1 MTQETRILLIDDDES
16 GREALELLLR
26 AAGYAVVSASCGEE
40 AIDIMEREQFNLI
53 VSDLFLPDKSGIE
66 ILQHSRGFS
75 PTTEVIVVTGY
86 ASAETAVRAMKE
98 GAFDYITK
106 PVNFDELRIVVAKA
120 LEKQQLLSENVY
132 LRKQLQGRFEFSNI
146 IGNSPAMKMVFER
159 MMRIVKTD
167 STVLITG
174 ESGTGKELVARA
186 LHFNGARR
194 LKPFIAVNCSAIPE
208 TLLESEL
215 FGHVRGAFTGA
226 IRDKAG
232 KFESANHGTIFLDEI
247 GTMPPHLQTK
257 LLRVLQEQEVERI
270 GSNKPVKLDVR
281 VISATN
287 ADLEQEV
294 KQGNFREDLY
304 YRLNVIP
311 LHLPPPAGTQTGYHA
326 VGWAFSGKVLPYHGA
341 LDHDHQ
347 QTGPGGIGR
356 APLAR
361 QCARTGKPGGTS
373 GGLDGRRCDPFRGS
387 PGRDVRARRH
397 ARGAQFGADGAGHG
411 YGSGDHGDRTQADR
425 PGTGTLGRGQGPGG
439 RAARPQQDHV
449 GREAEA
455 SEDGCLG
462 FRVCRETLTIPGQG
476 GQGAFGHRKSIL

>member
-1 MTQETRILLIDDDES
+1 MTQEIRILVIDDDDS
-16 GREALELLLR
+16 GREALELLLKSV
-26 AAGYAVVSASCGEE
+26 GYAVVSASGGEE
-40 AIDIMEREQFNLI
+40 AIAIMEREQFNLI

-66 ILQHSRGFS
+66 ILQHSRGLS

-146 IGNSPAMKMVFER
+146 IGNSSAMKIVFER

-186 LHFNGARR
+186 LHFNGARK
-194 LKPFIAVNCSAIPE
+194 LKPFVAVNCSAIPE
-208 TLLESEL
+208 SLLESEL

-232 KFESANHGTIFLDEI
+232 KFESANQGTIFLDEI
-247 GTMPPHLQTK
+247 GTMPQHLQTK
-257 LLRVLQEQEVERI
+257 ILRVLQEQEVERV

-287 ADLEQEV
+287 LELEQQV
-294 KQGNFREDLY
+294 KQGNFREDLF

-311 LHLPPPAGTQTGYHA
+311 LHLPPLRERKQDIMPLVGHFLEKCCRVMERSSMTINKRALEALEEHSWPGNVRELENLVERLVALTEGDVISFEDLPAGMCGHGMTPGSVNLELTMRGMDMVAAITEIERKLIAQA
-326 VGWAFSGKVLPYHGA
+326 LVL
-341 LDHDHQ
+341 
-347 QTGPGGIGR
+347 
-356 APLAR
+356 
-361 QCARTGKPGGTS
+361 S
-373 GGLDGRRCDPFRGS
+373 GG
-387 PGRDVRARRH
+387 VK
-397 ARGAQFGADGAGHG
+397 AQAAALLGLN
-411 YGSGDHGDRTQADR
+411 RT
-425 PGTGTLGRGQGPGG
+425 TLVEKLKRLKM
-439 RAARPQQDHV
+439 V
-449 GREAEA
+449 
-455 SEDGCLG
+455 S
-462 FRVCRETLTIPGQG
+462 
-476 GQGAFGHRKSIL
+476 